1 MYRSGEALSDGANP
15 DLAVASVPVCDE
27 IEFSAIMPCLNEE
40 ETLATCVKK
49 AKDCFAALGVR
60 GEVIVADNGST
71 DRSVEIAESLGARV
85 VLQPAK
91 GYGSALQAALKAAK
105 GRYCIMADC
114 DDSYDWS
121 AMGPFIEKL
130 REGYDLV
137 MGSRRN
143 GRILPG
149 AMRPLHKYFGNPVIS
164 GTVNLFFG
172 AGVSDSYCGFRGFTK
187 EAVEKLDLKSPGM
200 EFAIE
205 MVIKASNRNMSIAEI
220 PVTLHVDGRSRG
232 PHLRSLR
239 DGWRTLRLLLFY
251 APDWLYLAPGFFLFL
266 LGAAMQI
273 ILIKGPVVIAGSYF
287 GVHWLALGCLFSM
300 LGFQVL
306 SLGAFAKAF
315 AMNESID
322 MGGRVF
328 NKLLDWFSLEA
339 GIIIGTAMMVVGLGA
354 DAAILV
360 TWLARDMGYMGS
372 THAVFVATT
381 VTAVGCQIV
390 FSSFFLAMVMLS
402 ASRDNRSGNCKD

>member
-1 MYRSGEALSDGANP
+1 MYRSGEALSDMDNP
-15 DLAVASVPVCDE
+15 DIRATSVPMCDE

-40 ETLATCVKK
+40 ETLATCIRK
-49 AKDCFAALGVR
+49 AQDCFAALGVR
-60 GEVIVADNGST
+60 GEVIVGDNGSA
-71 DRSVEIAESLGARV
+71 DRSAEIAESLGARV
-85 VLQPAK
+85 VRQPAK
-91 GYGSALQAALKAAK
+91 GYGRALQAALEAAR

-121 AMGPFIEKL
+121 QMGPFIEKL
-130 REGYDLV
+130 REGHDLV

-143 GRILPG
+143 GRICPG
-149 AMRPLHKYFGNPVIS
+149 AMPPLHKYFGNPVIS

-172 AGVSDSYCGFRGFTK
+172 AGVSDAYCGFRGFAR

-205 MVIKASNRNMSIAEI
+205 MVIKASNRNLSIAEI

-251 APDWLYLAPGFFLFL
+251 APDWLYLVPGFFLFL

-273 ILIKGPVVIAGSYF
+273 ILIKGPVVVAGGYF
-287 GVHWLALGCLFSM
+287 GIHWLALGCLFSM

-315 AMNESID
+315 AVNESID
-322 MGGRVF
+322 MGGRIF
-328 NKLLDWFSLEA
+328 NRLLDWFSLEA
-339 GIIIGTAMMVVGLGA
+339 GIIIGIVMILVGLGA
-354 DAAILV
+354 DTTILV

-381 VTAVGCQIV
+381 VTAIGCQIV

-402 ASRDNRSGNCKD
+402 ASRDNQSGNHRD

>member
-1 MYRSGEALSDGANP
+1 MYRSGEALSERVDSHP
-15 DLAVASVPVCDE
+15 PIASVLAYDE
-27 IEFSAIMPCLNEE
+27 VEVSAIMPCLNEE
-40 ETLATCVKK
+40 ETLAACIRK
-49 AKDCFAALGVR
+49 ATECFAALGVR
-60 GEVIVADNGST
+60 GEVIVGDNGSR
-71 DRSVEIAESLGARV
+71 DHSVEIAESLGARV
-85 VLQPAK
+85 VRQPVK
-91 GYGSALQAALKAAK
+91 GYGSALQAALKAAR
-105 GRYCIMADC
+105 GRYCIMADS

-130 REGYDLV
+130 REGHDLV
-137 MGSRRN
+137 MGSRRR

-149 AMRPLHKYFGNPVIS
+149 AMPPLHKYFGNPVIS
-164 GTVNLFFG
+164 RTVNLFFG
-172 AGVSDSYCGFRGFTK
+172 AGVSDAYCGFRGFSR
-187 EAVEKLDLKSPGM
+187 EALEKLDCKSPGM

-220 PVTLHVDGRSRG
+220 PVTLYMDGRSRE

-251 APDWLYLAPGFFLFL
+251 APDWLYLVPGFFLFL
-266 LGAAMQI
+266 LGAAMQVV
-273 ILIKGPVVIAGSYF
+273 LIDGPVVVGGRYF
-287 GVHWLALGCLFSM
+287 GIHWLALGCLFSM

-315 AMNESID
+315 AMNEAVD
-322 MGGRVF
+322 MGGRIF
-328 NKLLDWFSLEA
+328 KKLLDWFSLEA
-339 GIIIGTAMMVVGLGA
+339 GIIIGIVMMLVGLGV

-360 TWLARDMGYMGS
+360 TWLARDMGHMGS

-381 VTAVGCQIV
+381 VTAIGCQIV

-402 ASRDNRSGNCKD
+402 ASRDSQSGNHRD